1 MKLAEVLGLGIRL
14 ALTAWVA
21 AVAVWDWRRAIIPNR
36 LTLPVVAAVAAT
48 RLGQALWYALYL
60 LVLRIDL
67 GSLGRT
73 AFTRWPADPQAPWR
87 LGVIL
92 GIWVLIFSL
101 WELNIIGGG
110 DAKLLMGLFAL
121 FPTYEFALLF
131 AILVLAVSVPMIIAR
146 HWGKRPSDLAAAVA
160 DRIGRGRFLPTREE
174 LETKGQQ
181 YAWTF
186 CLPGVVYLWG
196 FW

>member
-1 MKLAEVLGLGIRL
+1 MKPVLSISTALSVNSTEGLAEVLGIRL
-14 ALTAWVA
+14 ILTAWLVAVA
-21 AVAVWDWRRAIIPNR
+21 AWDWRRAIIPNL
-36 LTLPVVAAVAAT
+36 LTLPVMLAAGGV
-48 RLGQALWYALYL
+48 RLYQGHLH
-60 LVLRIDL
+60 VL
-67 GSLGRT
+67 
-73 AFTRWPADPQAPWR
+73 A
-87 LGVIL
+87 
-92 GIWVLIFSL
+92 IWVLLYLI
-101 WELNIIGGG
+101 WRVNIVGGG

-131 AILVLAVSVPMIIAR
+131 SILMLAVSVPLIIAR

-174 LETKGQQ
+174 LEVKGQQ

-186 CLPGVVYLWG
+186 CLPGLVYLWR